1 MVSWA
6 FAACRVCLSVVLTF
20 LFGLVFQGVGQGLR
34 IGLDPAG
41 NSRKMWKKSGRTIL
55 ETKDQNIF
63 DQMWTG
69 LSYAEVTALRK
80 RKLEWLRPQ
89 ASGQGKHCWNDLL
102 LLVHCFEMRHFN
114 ALVQVALVAMFRL
127 SSILHIEQY
136 GKSKNMACDVE
147 FRAYPCA
154 VPASRSSLHSL
165 WSEQCPTLEWML
177 LSISGHPLKERHW
190 SFWLCRYF
198 CESTAAA
205 PTDACL
211 GREAW
216 QMNASGI
223 VWNMLDKSQTTLG
236 RGVLPYYLSKM
247 VVEVW
252 LHTHLSTRA
261 WNTRKRDPGSI
272 GIRPVTDDV
281 LT

>member
-1 MVSWA
+1 MVKITESKIILVWSK
-6 FAACRVCLSVVLTF
+6 FGLSFCSCRVCLSVVLTF

-34 IGLDPAG
+34 IPFRSWKFGG
-41 NSRKMWKKSGRTIL
+41 KWTENSSGRTIL

-89 ASGQGKHCWNDLL
+89 GNHCWNDLL
-102 LLVHCFEMRHFN
+102 LFVHCFEMRHFN

-127 SSILHIEQY
+127 IPILHIQQY

-165 WSEQCPTLEWML
+165 WNEQCPLESML
-177 LSISGHPLKERHW
+177 LSGS
-190 SFWLCRYF
+190 
-198 CESTAAA
+198 STARHLHLFWPGISARVQQRH
-205 PTDACL
+205 L
-211 GREAW
+211 QQW
-216 QMNASGI
+216 HLVKKHLHHLHASGI
-223 VWNMLDKSQTTLG
+223 VWMLDES
-236 RGVLPYYLSKM
+236 
-247 VVEVW
+247 
-252 LHTHLSTRA
+252 
-261 WNTRKRDPGSI
+261 
-272 GIRPVTDDV
+272 
-281 LT
+281 